1 MKIIINAELQDTPQK
16 STPIISYK
24 SFWVNCLAALGYN
37 AHYTPVAD
45 LLRRYHGGEAG
56 RWLIMTPVHGR
67 VTHNDAMLVQAGD
80 SFHFSEAQSKI
91 WFEEIKQFLA
101 ADHFTLIY
109 HDSAHWLVKLPD
121 DGTVSLPH
129 SPNIQEVLNQSL
141 MPYLAQ
147 LDASQ
152 YWQRL
157 LTELQMFMAGHPLNT
172 AQHISSG
179 AALSCNGV
187 WFWGGGV
194 LDNIEQA
201 PHFLTDDPVMLDI
214 FPHGQIWQKRKEGQD
229 VDFAHQDKLVILST
243 ADEIILHTLEDFNR
257 SISCDWYWNNTA
269 YRKKRWSWLQRIYA
283 FFTRIVD

>member
-16 STPIISYK
+16 ITPIISYK
-24 SFWVNCLAALGYN
+24 NFWVNCLAALGYN

-45 LLRRYHGGEAG
+45 LLRRYHGEEAG

-109 HDSAHWLVKLPD
+109 HDPAHWLVKLPD
-121 DGTVSLPH
+121 EGTVSLPH

-194 LDNIEQA
+194 LDNIEQT
-201 PHFLTDDPVMLDI
+201 PHFLTDDPVLLAL
-214 FPHGQIWQKRKEGQD
+214 FPHSQLWQEHQILMSQE
-229 VDFAHQDKLVILST
+229 KLVIVPVS
-243 ADEIILHTLEDFNR
+243 HQR
-257 SISCDWYWNNTA
+257 SIEILQHSNHRISCEWYWNNLA
-269 YRKKRWSWLQRIYA
+269 YSKKRLSWLQKILNLKCGRG
-283 FFTRIVD
+283 R